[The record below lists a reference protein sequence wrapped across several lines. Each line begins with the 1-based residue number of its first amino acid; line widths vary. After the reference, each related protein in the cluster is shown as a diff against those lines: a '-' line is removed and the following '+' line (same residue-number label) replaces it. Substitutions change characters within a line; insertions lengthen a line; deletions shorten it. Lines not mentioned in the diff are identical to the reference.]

1 MNDTPTLVMFEAGW
15 ERDGTGS
22 DGLPL
27 YRSNIIVRM
36 DKPPYLSIERV
47 ATEDDIR
54 DHPAQF
60 QLFQKEQSA
69 RNQSYSEG
77 YPLSLWPAVNEAEF
91 KMLVDR
97 DITTVEQLAGLHRTS
112 KGSGTNNLPSE
123 IRDLAER
130 AAKLVVLQKG
140 APKFEELLKER
151 DSRIEALEEQVK
163 DASQTIASL
172 KTQIDTLR
180 MRGSA

>member
-1 MNDTPTLVMFEAGW
+1 MNDTPTLVMFKAGW

-47 ATEDDIR
+47 ANEDDIR
-54 DHPAQF
+54 DHPGPF
-60 QLFQKEQSA
+60 QMFQKEQSA

-77 YPLSLWPAVNEAEF
+77 YPLSMWPAVNEAEF

-97 DITTVEQLAGLHRTS
+97 DITTVEQLAGLT
-112 KGSGTNNLPSE
+112 KTNLPAE
-123 IRDLAER
+123 IRELAER
-130 AAKLVVLQKG
+130 ASKLLKLQKG

-151 DSRIEALEEQVK
+151 DGRIEALEEQVK
-163 DASQTIASL
+163 DASMTIASL

-180 MRGSA
+180 LRGSA